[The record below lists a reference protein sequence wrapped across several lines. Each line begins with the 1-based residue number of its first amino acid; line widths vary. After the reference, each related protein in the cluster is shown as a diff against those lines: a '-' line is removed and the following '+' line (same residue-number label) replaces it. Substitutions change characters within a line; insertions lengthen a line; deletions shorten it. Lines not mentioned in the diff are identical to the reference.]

1 MYEQQQFLV
10 VIVKDFAVV
19 SVEQDLAAAIS

>member
-10 VIVKDFAVV
+10 VIVKDFAAV